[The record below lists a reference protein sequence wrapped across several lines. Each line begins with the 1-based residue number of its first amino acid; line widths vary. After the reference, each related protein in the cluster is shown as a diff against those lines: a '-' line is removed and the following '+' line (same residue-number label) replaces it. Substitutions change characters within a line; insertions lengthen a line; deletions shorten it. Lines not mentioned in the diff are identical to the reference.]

1 MFAARSKY
9 LEARSNNSGDIKTSE
24 DEYFN
29 ASKAVKNLEEKL
41 KEAKEGLLSYKK
53 ALEEEYKK

>member
-1 MFAARSKY
+1 MFVARSEY
-9 LEARSNNSGDIKTSE
+9 LEARNNNSKDVKTFE
-24 DEYFN
+24 DKYFN